1 MSDFTELPGDPL
13 DALLRPRLAPASDA
27 FRQRVL
33 ARTTALLWRRRRR
46 QSAARV
52 AALALAACIVAVLGM
67 MYGQRPLPPEP
78 ALPAVTAAP
87 RTAVP
92 PAETATA
99 LEWEAVDHPEQA
111 ATLYRVAGDRYLSN
125 EGDLAGAVR
134 CYGNGLSAGA
144 ANDLT
149 IDPGDSWL
157 LMAIKD
163 ARQKEKRDANR
174 VQ

>member
-1 MSDFTELPGDPL
+1 
-13 DALLRPRLAPASDA
+13 
-27 FRQRVL
+27 
-33 ARTTALLWRRRRR
+33 
-46 QSAARV
+46 V
-52 AALALAACIVAVLGM
+52 AALALAACIVVVAT
-67 MYGQRPLPPEP
+67 MYGHRPFPPEP

-87 RTAVP
+87 PTAVP
-92 PAETATA
+92 PDETATA
-99 LEWEAVDHPEQA
+99 LEWEAVDHPERA
-111 ATLYRVAGDRYLSN
+111 ATLYRAAGDRYLAE

-163 ARQKEKRDANR
+163 ARQREKPDANR